1 MHINTLRQLNQY
13 RQAGSPVV
21 LLTDISAERQQLITA
36 SDIPAT
42 DTEAHLAMAKLV
54 LSSDQCLY
62 REEDSAEIFAQPF
75 NPPLRM
81 IIVGAVHIAEDLIP
95 IANSCGFQV
104 VLVDPRQAFA
114 NDRRFPG
121 VSISNEWP
129 DVAMQDISPDERTA
143 IITLSHDPKIDDP
156 ALEAALGSKAFYIG
170 SLGSRRTHAARLQRL
185 SEKQWSEEQQGRIK
199 GPIGLDI
206 GARSTTEIAVSI
218 MAEVITAYRKQN

>member
-36 SDIPAT
+36 SDIPAP
-42 DTEAHLAMAKLV
+42 DTEAHLAMAKQV

-62 REEDSAEIFAQPF
+62 RQEDAAEIFAQPF

-218 MAEVITAYRKQN
+218 MADVITAYRKQN